1 MKNFSDLLDTS
12 LRLPVMVRLQAI
24 TNNGVPSARIAVN
37 GHELFQGELS
47 HSITRTTWV
56 SLLEPFDVAIA
67 MSNKVYS
74 AEQETAIEI
83 VDLEVGQH
91 ALIPRFNHLAQYN
104 NDHGQNTP
112 GNYLGFNGIWRLE
125 IGQPF
130 YRWLHHAE
138 HQGWLLEPVVF

>member
-1 MKNFSDLLDTS
+1 MKNFLDLLDIN
-12 LRLPVMVRLQAI
+12 LRLPVAVRLQAI
-24 TNNGVPSARIAVN
+24 TDNGIPQASIVVNN
-37 GHELFQGELS
+37 HELFHNNLS
-47 HSITRTTWV
+47 HTITRTTWV
-56 SLLEPFDVAIA
+56 SLLEPFDVAIT

-74 AEQETAIEI
+74 SDRETAIKI
-83 VDLEVGQH
+83 VNLEVGQH

-112 GNYLGFNGIWRLE
+112 GNYLGFNGVWKLE
-125 IGQPF
+125 IDQPF